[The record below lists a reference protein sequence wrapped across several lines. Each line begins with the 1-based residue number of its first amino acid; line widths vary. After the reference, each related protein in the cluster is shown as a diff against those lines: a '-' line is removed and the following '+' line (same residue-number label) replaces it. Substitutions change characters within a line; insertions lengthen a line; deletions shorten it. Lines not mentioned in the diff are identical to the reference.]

1 MTHRVWTLVTLA
13 ALAWLSIGLLVAV
26 GVGRS
31 IRLADERTLDSGV
44 HPVQPTAAWNLSG

>member
-1 MTHRVWTLVTLA
+1 MLA

-31 IRLADERTLDSGV
+31 IRLADERSPGTGV
-44 HPVQPTAAWNLSG
+44 PAVLTTVVALR